1 VVISDSFG
9 RPWRIGV
16 VNVAIGAAGLPSLI
30 DRRGQLDRDGRP
42 LEVTQIAVADLIA
55 SAAGLAAGEGD
66 EGIPAVL
73 LSGLALDETDVP
85 AAALVRP
92 VEQDL
97 FP

>member
-1 VVISDSFG
+1 M
-9 RPWRIGV
+9 
-16 VNVAIGAAGLPSLI
+16 
-30 DRRGQLDRDGRP
+30 
-42 LEVTQIAVADLIA
+42 ADLIA

-73 LSGLALDETDVP
+73 VSGLALDEADDP

-92 VEQDL
+92 VAQDL